1 MITCLFFA
9 TAIITYFA
17 YQNSKLKLLSPTFWS
32 SGMFMSFSFIYAST
46 IFAMKSDISFVTLL
60 VILGFLI
67 ITASG
72 EYLAN
77 RIRHGK
83 NCKDFNAL
91 GDGINCSGIIS
102 IQKWKII
109 VLTILFLVV
118 AIDRFRNLTS
128 LVSTNVNSIS
138 SLMKMMSAARIAF
151 VKSNRSLE
159 LSNTLFN
166 QIIYVCEIT
175 TYIVI
180 FIFTY
185 NWINYKVRKY
195 YLLIPLIPDLII
207 RFIST
212 SRTSFIL
219 LLVAVIISYFYILL
233 KRKKIKP
240 IHISP
245 KLIIGVCLFVVVFLA
260 YGRVRNEAQS
270 IPIINYV
277 QMYTCSS
284 IYGLNDFLTNGW
296 DENPYF
302 GFNTMK
308 NIYSLLGISHD
319 TVKTWGKMVV
329 FSKNN
334 YHANLYTSLEAP
346 IRDFGIFGCM
356 LIRFIASFI
365 ATKIILDFTKK
376 KLGQASFYVYLY
388 FVIVLIYCYFYSATG
403 DVFAD
408 YFLNPKLMIRYLIYG
423 WFLIKFYLRPKLVN
437 IGR

>member
-233 KRKKIKP
+233 KRKK
-240 IHISP
+240 
-245 KLIIGVCLFVVVFLA
+245 
-260 YGRVRNEAQS
+260 
-270 IPIINYV
+270 
-277 QMYTCSS
+277 
-284 IYGLNDFLTNGW
+284 
-296 DENPYF
+296 
-302 GFNTMK
+302 
-308 NIYSLLGISHD
+308 
-319 TVKTWGKMVV
+319 
-329 FSKNN
+329 
-334 YHANLYTSLEAP
+334 
-346 IRDFGIFGCM
+346 
-356 LIRFIASFI
+356 
-365 ATKIILDFTKK
+365 
-376 KLGQASFYVYLY
+376 
-388 FVIVLIYCYFYSATG
+388 
-403 DVFAD
+403 
-408 YFLNPKLMIRYLIYG
+408 
-423 WFLIKFYLRPKLVN
+423 
-437 IGR
+437 